1 MGTLTLVRHGQASY
15 GAAEYDRLSER
26 GVEQARALGRRW
38 AEARFTP
45 DAIYTGPMRRQL
57 DTATHAV
64 VAAADAGH
72 PLPAPTVLD
81 GLAEYPAFELLGR
94 FMPQF
99 VRDYPELR
107 ALLDGTATPAD
118 RHALMDRGF
127 WLVID
132 AWTRDQL
139 DCGDIETFGAF
150 VARVGAAMAR
160 MTSSHAGGGAR
171 IAAVTSG
178 GPIGVA
184 LKLAL
189 GLDAMATVNHW
200 RLVRNASVTELLWRS
215 KQPGALP
222 SYSTGGAP
230 ANASAFVGELSL
242 LGFNHIDHLPAELH
256 TFR

>member
-1 MGTLTLVRHGQASY
+1 VGTLTLVRHGQASY

-26 GVEQARALGRRW
+26 GIEQARALGRRW
-38 AEARFTP
+38 AANRFVP
-45 DAIYTGPMRRQL
+45 DAIYAGPMRRQV
-57 DTATHAV
+57 DTATLAV
-64 VAAADAGH
+64 EAARDAGH
-72 PLPAPTVLD
+72 ELPAPTVID
-81 GLAEYPAFELLGR
+81 ELAEYPAFELLGR

-99 VRDYPELR
+99 VQQHPELKS
-107 ALLDGTATPAD
+107 LLDGTATRAD

-150 VARVGAAMAR
+150 VERVGRAMTR
-160 MTSSHAGGGAR
+160 MIDAHGGGGAR
-171 IAAVTSG
+171 VVGVTSG
-178 GPIGVA
+178 GPIGIA
-184 LKLAL
+184 LKMTL

-215 KQPGALP
+215 AKPK
-222 SYSTGGAP
+222 
-230 ANASAFVGELSL
+230 ELSL

>member
-15 GAAEYDRLSER
+15 GAADYDRLSDR
-26 GVEQARALGRRW
+26 GIEQARAVGRRW
-38 AEARFTP
+38 AANRLAP
-45 DAIYTGPMRRQL
+45 DAIYAGPMRRQL
-57 DTATHAV
+57 DTATIAV
-64 VAAADAGH
+64 TTAQEAGH
-72 PLPAPTVLD
+72 TLPAPVVLD
-81 GLAEYPAFELLGR
+81 ELAEYPAFELLGR

-99 VRDYPELR
+99 VQEHPELR
-107 ALLDGTATPAD
+107 GLLDGTATAAD

-150 VARVGAAMAR
+150 VQRVDRGMAKMIGAH
-160 MTSSHAGGGAR
+160 TGGGAQVV
-171 IAAVTSG
+171 AVTSG

-184 LKLAL
+184 LKLTL

-215 KQPGALP
+215 R
-222 SYSTGGAP
+222 AP
-230 ANASAFVGELSL
+230 RQLSL
-242 LGFNHIDHLPAELH
+242 LGFNHVEHLSNDLH